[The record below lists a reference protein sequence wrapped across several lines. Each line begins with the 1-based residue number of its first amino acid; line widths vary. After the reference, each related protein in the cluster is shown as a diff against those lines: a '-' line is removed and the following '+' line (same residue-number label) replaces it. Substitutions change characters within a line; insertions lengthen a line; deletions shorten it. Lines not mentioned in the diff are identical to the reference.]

1 MADQR
6 PLLKDL
12 LTNRDTIGS
21 IADGIAAVLPGFGR
35 DTFMSAVFDDQWR
48 NLELKQRIRHV
59 ATTLGDFLEG
69 DYHTQLRVLVEAVP
83 HIKDA
88 GFAGISFPDFVELYG
103 QHDPEASLDALEV
116 LTTLESA
123 EFAIRPFLRDDQ
135 ATTIARMRQWAKHSD
150 PKVRR
155 LASEGTRPRLPW
167 GIGLKTLREH
177 PQPIIPI
184 LEALR
189 HDPSEDVRRSVANNL
204 NDIAKDH
211 AELVVALL
219 ETWQD
224 DTPETSAL
232 TRHALRSL
240 LKRGHPG
247 AFELLGYQPNV
258 ALNVTHTRIE
268 PARVRVGSTTCLSF
282 NLTSTSDQAQPVL
295 IDAVVY
301 YHKANGSLRPKVF
314 RIKNTNLDPHQ
325 TLAVTH
331 KIDLQ
336 PKRTRPIYPGPHA
349 VEVQI
354 NGRRYPRT
362 DIEVVP

>member
-1 MADQR
+1 MANQR

-12 LTNRDTIGS
+12 LNRDTVGS
-21 IADGIAAVLPGFGR
+21 IADGVAAALPGFRRAG
-35 DTFMSAVFDDQWR
+35 FMGTVFNDQWT

-59 ATTLGDFLEG
+59 AATLGDFLDG

-83 HIKDA
+83 HIHDA
-88 GFAGISFPDFVELYG
+88 GFAGISLPGFVEVYG
-103 QHDPEASLDALEV
+103 QHDPVASLDALEV

-123 EFAIRPFLRDDQ
+123 EFAIRPVLREDQ
-135 ATTIARMRQWAKHSD
+135 ATTIARMRQWAKHPD

-155 LASEGTRPRLPW
+155 LASEGSRPRLPW
-167 GIGLKTLREH
+167 GMALKMLQAD

-184 LEALR
+184 LESLR
-189 HDPSEDVRRSVANNL
+189 HDPSKDVRRSVANNL

-211 AELVVALL
+211 PDLVVALL

-224 DTPETSAL
+224 DRPETAAL
-232 TRHALRSL
+232 TRHALRTL

-247 AFELLGYQPNV
+247 ALELLGYQPNA
-258 ALNVTHTRIE
+258 ALNVSHTRVE
-268 PARVRVGSTTCLSF
+268 PARVRVGSTTSLSF
-282 NLTSTSDQAQPVL
+282 TLTSTSDRPQSVL
-295 IDAVVY
+295 INAVVY
-301 YHKANGSLRPKVF
+301 YHKANGSLSPKVF
-314 RIKNTNLDPHQ
+314 RIKDKNLEPHQ
-325 TLAVTH
+325 TLAVTY

-354 NGRRYPRT
+354 NGRRFSRT
-362 DIEVVP
+362 EFEVVP